1 MALRLYSEFHSSTDK
16 LFKVEIHD
24 EDFSGTAEA
33 FTVASDGFTLNYNGE
48 TDDIVSPIIGSSCT
62 ISAYNNSSAFDTF
75 ISALKNYQEKR
86 FTVRIYGEA
95 DTIQDG
101 LVFDFY
107 ETELPP
113 DNGLRLYWCGIVMQD
128 LVTVEDTHKPYV
140 FQITAVDGIGHLAS
154 KEYTGTTDVTIESFI
169 ESAVDAIGIDSLYAD
184 DDLLYATSVNTWDT
198 QQTYS
203 TSTDVT
209 TLTRFNALV
218 YADKQEDG
226 TLVYSSYLDILKELC
241 IAFGARF
248 YQREGVYYFEQYL
261 ERAETSRY
269 VSAYKKDGTK
279 VFTSSVS
286 DDITLDGTTSGGAR
300 LAGNSFNFLPALKK
314 VQVGFNQER
323 LNNLL
328 ASGMTFT
335 AATPRQ
341 DLGFVNDDNNGRLQ
355 IIGDL
360 IYQLNHNGTPGA
372 IALEF
377 WRPVWQ
383 IEVRV
388 EDVLNPG
395 TFYYLKRSWQPG
407 LTGAQ
412 LYGATSWT
420 TTPSYYY
427 IDGDIGVN
435 EAGGLYL
442 STPVGIVTPPLP
454 VAGDATLD
462 VNFED
467 VYDNT
472 GASQT
477 VPGYFTQIV
486 ESKNFRVLYLDD
498 NGSASAITVY
508 SATNTDTNINS
519 NLILDLGELRVS
531 DSTGLQGSFY
541 VYNGSGWVASTQW
554 RRGNSGSYVSL
565 LKLLTNEVLALH
577 KKPIERYSGT
587 VVGPYPFG
595 VRYSFESAYWLPMQG
610 SYNANL
616 DEWSAEWF
624 KIQKDLTNITTDTP
638 VGSGGGAD
646 FVARISSQQGTDE
659 IINAVT
665 VNTTTSAVTG
675 NATVGGTLGVTGA
688 STLGATSVGEFTT
701 TGRVNVTLNEITG
714 NPEGSETISAANNFN
729 FIDFD
734 GSGENGT
741 YTINLPESEPGM
753 ILRFKTD
760 DTIAANKNI
769 SLTPQSGERIDGA
782 ASYTMDRPYDGI
794 TLMGGPSG
802 DWFIIQKKEK

>member
-1 MALRLYSEFHSSTDK
+1 MALRLFSEFYSSTDK
-16 LFKVEIHD
+16 LFKIEIHD
-24 EDFSGTAEA
+24 SDFTGDAES
-33 FTVASDGFTLNYNGE
+33 FNVAGDGFTLNYSGE
-48 TDDIVSPIIGSSCT
+48 VDNIVSPIIGSKAT
-62 ISAYNNSSAFDTF
+62 ISAYNNTDAFDTF
-75 ISALKNYQEKR
+75 INILKNYQEER
-86 FTVRIYGEA
+86 FSVRIYGEGE
-95 DTIQDG
+95 TEQDG

-107 ETELPP
+107 ETIEPP

-128 LVTVEDTHKPYV
+128 LVTVEDVSKPYV
-140 FQITAVDGIGHLAS
+140 FEIVAVDGIGHLAS
-154 KEYTGTTDVTIESFI
+154 KQYTNISNVTIEEFI
-169 ESAVDAIGIDSLYAD
+169 ESAVDAIGIDDLYAD
-184 DDLLYATSVNTWDT
+184 DDLLYATSVNIWDT

-203 TSTDVT
+203 TSADVT
-209 TLTRFNALV
+209 TLTRFSALV
-218 YADKQEDG
+218 YANKQEDG
-226 TLVYSSYLDILKELC
+226 TIIYANYLDILKELC
-241 IAFGARF
+241 TAFGARF

-279 VFTSSVS
+279 VFTSIVS
-286 DDITLDGTTSGGAR
+286 DDITLDGTTTGGAR
-300 LAGNSFNFLPALKK
+300 LAGNIFNFLPALKK
-314 VQVGFNQER
+314 VQVSFNQDR

-328 ASGMTFT
+328 ASGMTFVP
-335 AATPRQ
+335 ATGRQ
-341 DLGFVNDDNNGRLQ
+341 DLGFINDDNNGRLQ

-360 IYQLNHNGTPGA
+360 IYQLTHNGTPGT
-372 IALEF
+372 IAFEF
-377 WRPVWQ
+377 WRPIWKV
-383 IEVRV
+383 EVRV

-395 TFYYLKRSWQPG
+395 TYYYLKRDWQPG
-407 LTGAQ
+407 LSGAQ
-412 LYGATSWT
+412 LYGATTWT

-427 IDGDIGVN
+427 IDGDIGLN
-435 EAGGLYL
+435 ESTGIYL
-442 STPVGIVTPPLP
+442 STAVGIVTPPLP

-462 VNFED
+462 VDFED

-477 VPGYFTQIV
+477 VPAYFDQIV

-498 NGSASAITVY
+498 NGSASAVTVY

-577 KKPIERYSGT
+577 KKPIERYNGSI
-587 VVGPYPFG
+587 VGPYPFG
-595 VRYSFESAYWLPMQG
+595 VRYSFDSAYWLPLQG
-610 SYNANL
+610 QYNANM
-616 DEWSAEWF
+616 DEWSSEWF

-675 NATVGGTLGVTGA
+675 NATIGGTLGVTGA
-688 STLGATSVGEFTT
+688 STLATTSVGEFTT
-701 TGRVNVTLNEITG
+701 TDRVNVTINDITA
-714 NPEGSETISAANNFN
+714 NPGGSETLAASKHFN
-729 FIDFD
+729 FLTY
-734 GSGENGT
+734 SGGNGT
-741 YTINLPESEPGM
+741 YTITLPEAEDGV

-760 DTIAANKNI
+760 DTILANKTI
-769 SLTPQSGERIDGA
+769 TLQPQSGGRIDA
-782 ASYTMDRPYDGI
+782 ESSYVMNRSYDGVS
-794 TLMGGPSG
+794 LLGRSG
-802 DWFIIQKKEK
+802 SNN